1 MWGMYL
7 QQLYVWKLFW
17 GVVFAAAF
25 LCFFLS
31 FVKRAVKAQGVKY
44 NWFAVV
50 VSFSAM
56 GLALYLIFFVQM

>member
-1 MWGMYL
+1 MHP
-7 QQLYVWKLFW
+7 QQLHLWKLFW
-17 GVVFAAAF
+17 GIVLAGAF
-25 LCFFLS
+25 LHLFFS

-50 VSFSAM
+50 LSFSAM

>member
-1 MWGMYL
+1 MH
-7 QQLYVWKLFW
+7 QLHSWKLFW
-17 GVVFAAAF
+17 GIVFAGAF
-25 LCFFLS
+25 LLLFSS

-50 VSFSAM
+50 LSFSAM